1 MFDFPASPAISDTVT
16 GLDGVVYEWD
26 GVKWTAIN
34 GVLAVMPDAPSNGTT
49 YGRMNAAW
57 TPAMPLTGGT
67 LTGPLILAGNATNQL
82 GAVTLQQ
89 LTSTEGNYL
98 PLTGGTLTGGLAINV
113 SSGWANLSLTAPSGY
128 GRQIIGYTGANLRW
142 TLIMGDAAAESGGNV
157 GTNFSI
163 NRYNDAG
170 TYIDTPLSINRA
182 SGLTTTDALN
192 VNGGIFATG
201 SILAMNDSGFGLASD
216 GSYKWLSWQ
225 ANWVDYW
232 RRSDGLRLWNSPSG
246 TVMSLDGGGNLWI
259 GGGFVAVGAVT
270 AGYIHS
276 TGNMQVDGSI
286 NATGNI
292 ITPGNT
298 VQGAYIHSTGSLQV
312 DTSGNFNGRLRTAD
326 AIMSASGTFYVADN
340 TNYYLSRN
348 SSNGNWY
355 FAENG
360 FVTFRIDTSG
370 NIWPTA
376 ACTATYL
383 HTYGTCQVDGTLAV
397 SGDSIQHNVYVD
409 GNLGLNFRGVFNSG
423 YWYAFGWDG
432 SFLNFAINGGG
443 QGQLAT
449 VSWCNGSFKN
459 INAYTPNQNV
469 DWGSSPTFYNLY
481 YGSSGER
488 YFATNQGSGVI
499 WQFQGGW
506 YWDWNWG
513 NGNLGWPS
521 SNLFFF
527 FRITDG
533 WSYNARG
540 PVGGVGGYQDV
551 SDIRTKTSISDAQVG
566 LNEVLRLRAKR
577 FRRLPP
583 RPQQLPNGEWAKHSD
598 RFHLGFTAQDVRE
611 VIPEAVSEAGIE
623 LADGTGGLDTD
634 APTLAITLTPIVA
647 ALVNGMKELAA
658 RVATLEGR

>member
-182 SGLTTTDALN
+182 SGALSLGATTTGALN
-192 VNGGIFATG
+192 VNGGIYATG

-246 TVMSLDGGGNLWI
+246 TVMSLDGGGNFWI

-270 AGYIHS
+270 AAYIHS
-276 TGNMQVDGSI
+276 TGNMQIDGSI

-312 DTSGNFNGRLRTAD
+312 DTSGNFNGRLRTAE

-348 SSNGNWY
+348 SSNGSWY
-355 FAENG
+355 FVENG
-360 FVTFRIDTSG
+360 NVTFRIDTSG
-370 NIWPTA
+370 NIWPSA
-376 ACTATYL
+376 ACTATYV
-383 HTYGTCQVDGTLAV
+383 HSTGTVAA
-397 SGDSIQHNVYVD
+397 D
-409 GNLGLNFRGVFNSG
+409 GNVTGNQLSAGGLWINAWGMQGPSG
-423 YWYAFGWDG
+423 YWCRTDWDG
-432 SFLNFAINGGG
+432 SNCPFYVNGGYACT
-443 QGQLAT
+443 L
-449 VSWCNGSFKN
+449 VSSTWVSNNFKA
-459 INAYTPNQNV
+459 IGAYTPNQNV
-469 DWGSSPTFYNLY
+469 DNGSSPTFYNLY

-488 YFATNQGSGVI
+488 YLATNQGSGVI

-506 YWDWNWG
+506 YMDWNWG

-527 FRITDG
+527 WRITDG